1 MASSGHRGDV
11 AGWRG
16 WLDSALISAA
26 LLAAAAG
33 FGEFGSVAALG
44 EVARAFGN
52 PSRGASIAEQAGL
65 SGTELGLGL
74 AVVRL
79 SSLLALVIAGLADR
93 FGRRATVLWAC
104 GGGLALTAAAAG
116 TPSYW
121 WFVAVIAM
129 ARPLLSAAGAVTQ
142 VNAAEQTGTDDRAK
156 ALALVTAGYAGGAGL
171 IAVIHGVAG
180 EALGF
185 RGLFGLAL
193 VPLVLVPVLG
203 RWFREPERF
212 RRAQSL
218 CGPATPVIGA
228 LGPAFRRRLLLIAGV
243 SFGAGAITGP
253 ANSFLF
259 VYAENVRGLSSLG
272 VAGLVARSRSVW
284 PRGVERW
291 TMDGR
296 SCGAAADSSYE
307 HDLSWPVRNAGLQ
320 RPNPRPGRRVPSRYH
335 FCSRL
340 RACCSSAHQRDVP
353 HRRTGVGR
361 GMDDRRERS
370 RRGQRARGVRG
381 DRRCRRSLPRC
392 RATYLLASVP
402 AGGPVLAAPGDSWQ
416 GTGGPVARQPVASLP
431 TRSGAAATGA
441 GILPAPKS

>member
-272 VAGLVARSRSVW
+272 VAGLVVGA
-284 PRGVERW
+284 GVSGLAGLSAGRW
-291 TMDGR
+291 T
-296 SCGAAADSSYE
+296 AD
-307 HDLSWPVRNAGLQ
+307 HV
-320 RPNPRPGRRVPSRYH
+320 GRRPTAAMSMICLGLCATLAYSGPILALV
-335 FCSRL
+335 
-340 RACCSSAHQRDVP
+340 
-353 HRRTGVGR
+353 VG
-361 GMDDRRERS
+361 
-370 RRGQRARGVRG
+370 
-381 DRRCRRSLPRC
+381 
-392 RATYLLASVP
+392 YLLAI
-402 AGGPVLAAPGDSWQ
+402 
-416 GTGGPVARQPVASLP
+416 T
-431 TRSGAAATGA
+431 SGAAFGPAAVALTNEMFPTGVRASVA
-441 GILPAPKS
+441 GWTIAASVLGAVSGLVAFGAIADVGGHFRVAALLTFLPASLLAVLFWPLPETRGREPEDLWPASP

>member
-1 MASSGHRGDV
+1 MASFEHRGGV
-11 AGWRG
+11 AGLRG

-65 SGTELGLGL
+65 SGTQLGLGL

-79 SSLLALVIAGLADR
+79 SSLLALVISGLADR

-116 TPSYW
+116 APGYW

-171 IAVIHGVAG
+171 IAVIHGLAG
-180 EALGF
+180 EALGL
-185 RGLFGLAL
+185 RGLFALAI
-193 VPLVLVPVLG
+193 VPLLLVPVLG

-212 RRAQSL
+212 LRTESRS
-218 CGPATPVIGA
+218 GPAAPVIGA
-228 LGPAFRRRLLLIAGV
+228 IGPAFRRRLLLISGV
-243 SFGAGAITGP
+243 SFGVGAITGP

-259 VYAENVRGLSSLG
+259 VYAENVQGLSDIG
-272 VAGLVARSRSVW
+272 VAGLVVGA
-284 PRGVERW
+284 GVIGLAGLVAGRW
-291 TMDGR
+291 MTDHLGR
-296 SCGAAADSSYE
+296 RPTAAMSMVFLGLCAMLAYSGPTLALVIGYLLAITCGAAFGPAAVALTNEMFPTSVRGSVAGWTIATSVLGAVCGLLAFGAIADVGGHFGVAALLTFLPAS
-307 HDLSWPVRNAGLQ
+307 LLAGLFWPLPET
-320 RPNPRPGRRVPSRYH
+320 RGREPEDLWPANP
-335 FCSRL
+335 
-340 RACCSSAHQRDVP
+340 
-353 HRRTGVGR
+353 
-361 GMDDRRERS
+361 
-370 RRGQRARGVRG
+370 
-381 DRRCRRSLPRC
+381 
-392 RATYLLASVP
+392 
-402 AGGPVLAAPGDSWQ
+402 
-416 GTGGPVARQPVASLP
+416 
-431 TRSGAAATGA
+431 
-441 GILPAPKS
+441 